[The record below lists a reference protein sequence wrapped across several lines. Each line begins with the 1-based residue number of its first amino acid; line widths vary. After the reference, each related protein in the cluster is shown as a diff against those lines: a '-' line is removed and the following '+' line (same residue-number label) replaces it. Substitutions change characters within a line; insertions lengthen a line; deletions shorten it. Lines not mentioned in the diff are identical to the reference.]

1 MFTVRIKADFLR
13 NVVDATSILVD
24 EIKFHVAQDELFAR
38 AVDPARV
45 GMVDFKL
52 KADAFEEY
60 DVKEEAEIAI
70 DLEKLRA
77 ILKLPSTD
85 DTISLSYEEE
95 GRLVAQIGNLTRR
108 MGLLDASS
116 IVDTK
121 IPSLDLPTEVV
132 IKTSELVKGVKAS
145 EAISDHIALS
155 ADPDGFELSAKGDTD
170 TVTLKIPKS
179 QLVSLKCKEPVRS
192 LFSLDYFSDMV
203 KAAKSDEMK
212 LYIGNDYPVKMIFY
226 IAEGNGEV
234 SYLLAPR
241 IESD

>member
-170 TVTLKIPKS
+170 TV
-179 QLVSLKCKEPVRS
+179 
-192 LFSLDYFSDMV
+192 
-203 KAAKSDEMK
+203 
-212 LYIGNDYPVKMIFY
+212 
-226 IAEGNGEV
+226 
-234 SYLLAPR
+234 
-241 IESD
+241 